1 MKRYQKLIV
10 IPILIIVA
18 SLYLIGVNFLRRVDR
33 VDKISDT
40 VYSLNEGLR
49 AEDEDKK
56 SDEVINKININTATE
71 EELKSID
78 GIGAALAARIVEKRN
93 ELGGFVSTE
102 QLIEVK
108 GIGTALFEE
117 IRDYVTVE

>member
-56 SDEVINKININTATE
+56 FDEVINKININTATE